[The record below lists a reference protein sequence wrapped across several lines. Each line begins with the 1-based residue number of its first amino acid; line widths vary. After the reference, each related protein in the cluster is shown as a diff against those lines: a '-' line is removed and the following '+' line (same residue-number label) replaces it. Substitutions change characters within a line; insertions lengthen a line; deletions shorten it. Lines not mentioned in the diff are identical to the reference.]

1 LKFLILFFQNLR
13 VVLVD
18 HNVDAD
24 FPLSVVVEVLDHHVN
39 EIPPSSSNSSSL
51 RHSKKI
57 SDIMLPFQSNSV
69 ELTLMVDL
77 DLKSVTGRQGPQG
90 K

>member
-1 LKFLILFFQNLR
+1 
-13 VVLVD
+13 VLVD

-39 EIPPSSSNSSSL
+39 EIPPSSNNSSSF

-57 SDIMLPFQSNSV
+57 SNIMLLFKSKSV
-69 ELTLMVDL
+69 GFTLLWDL
-77 DLKSVTGRQGPQG
+77 DINLLPGTGRQG